1 MGILKLGDTDRRSL
15 WDWSLAQEFP
25 RMSKTDNHQ
34 TAPRTGL
41 LHADQ
46 RTSPAIRDKLG
57 EQLRAMYG
65 KPEEEPL
72 PDRLLHL
79 MRQLDQPRAGRKA

>member
-1 MGILKLGDTDRRSL
+1 
-15 WDWSLAQEFP
+15 
-25 RMSKTDNHQ
+25 MSKTDKCQ

-41 LHADQ
+41 LHEDQ

-72 PDRLLHL
+72 PDDLLHL
-79 MRQLDQPRAGRKA
+79 VGQLGQTQSTWKL

>member
-1 MGILKLGDTDRRSL
+1 
-15 WDWSLAQEFP
+15 
-25 RMSKTDNHQ
+25 MSKTDDHK
-34 TAPRTGL
+34 TARRTGL

-65 KPEEEPL
+65 KPDEEPL

-79 MRQLDQPRAGRKA
+79 MRQLDQPRSGGKP

>member
-1 MGILKLGDTDRRSL
+1 
-15 WDWSLAQEFP
+15 
-25 RMSKTDNHQ
+25 MSKTDEHKS
-34 TAPRTGL
+34 APRTGL
-41 LHADQ
+41 LHVDQ

-72 PDRLLHL
+72 PDHLLHIV
-79 MRQLDQPRAGRKA
+79 RQLDQTQSAWQL

>member
-1 MGILKLGDTDRRSL
+1 
-15 WDWSLAQEFP
+15 
-25 RMSKTDNHQ
+25 MSKTDKRQ
-34 TAPRTGL
+34 SAPRTGL
-41 LHADQ
+41 LQVDQ

-57 EQLRAMYG
+57 EKLCAMYG

>member
-1 MGILKLGDTDRRSL
+1 
-15 WDWSLAQEFP
+15 
-25 RMSKTDNHQ
+25 MSKTDERPQ
-34 TAPRTGL
+34 VCRTGL

-57 EQLRAMYG
+57 EHLRVMYG

-79 MRQLDQPRAGRKA
+79 VRQLGQTQSA

>member
-1 MGILKLGDTDRRSL
+1 
-15 WDWSLAQEFP
+15 
-25 RMSKTDNHQ
+25 MSKTDDHQ
-34 TAPRTGL
+34 TVPRTGL
-41 LHADQ
+41 LQADQ
-46 RTSPAIRDKLG
+46 RTSPVIRDRLG

-79 MRQLDQPRAGRKA
+79 LRQLGQTQSA